1 VRKFNIKL
9 QETNPICRGLIYY
22 TNYLKASVLEKMR
35 DIAGVAGYLSGL
47 NLGVSEVKRVY
58 L

>member
-1 VRKFNIKL
+1 M
-9 QETNPICRGLIYY
+9 RGLIYY

-47 NLGVSEVKRVY
+47 NLGVSDG
-58 L
+58 